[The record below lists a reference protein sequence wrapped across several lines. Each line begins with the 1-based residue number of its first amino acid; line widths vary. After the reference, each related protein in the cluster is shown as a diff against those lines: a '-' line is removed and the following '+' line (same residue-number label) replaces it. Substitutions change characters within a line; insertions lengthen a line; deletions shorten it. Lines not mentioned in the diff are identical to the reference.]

1 MYFDFDIYFI
11 SSLIYDSIYELD
23 TCFNVSNCYLYVCLY
38 TMISIIET
46 LRSIGL
52 VNYVYQ
58 LFYLQYYLIH

>member
-1 MYFDFDIYFI
+1 MFA
-11 SSLIYDSIYELD
+11 YD
-23 TCFNVSNCYLYVCLY
+23 